1 MRTVRRLAWP
11 LGAVLAIPVM
21 AGSVPAAA
29 AETAPP
35 SAVEDFAYPGAAQIL
50 AESHVALKYGDGN
63 IRLADC
69 TSTDNLIEV
78 FSRTFDTGSVKVC
91 FKVTGPT
98 GFLALELPKVY
109 SVKGDDHA
117 VKATLNTGGSVSSV
131 DIKKNLYTPVGEGTS
146 TDGTTLLELNATDGP
161 AAPAGT
167 ASAYPAIGAVQVG
180 QPGHEGS
187 RSCSA
192 TLVAPQWVLTAANCF
207 ATGTTPAADGAPK
220 AKTTV
225 TLGRADLAAN
235 GGFVTEGVEL
245 VSRTDRDLVMVRLA
259 QPATGIT
266 PMPIATSAPAA
277 GQDLTVTGFGR
288 TKADWL
294 PGKLHTATFTVGA
307 VAATG
312 LDLAAKA
319 AADTFCK
326 GDAGGPAIRQTAGGF
341 ELAAVNSR
349 SWQGGCFGTAAT
361 ETRTGAYDTRTDDL
375 AGWIQGVGSRIS
387 AAANEAGGSGRVRW
401 ADFDGDRKPDYIV
414 VADNGE
420 VFVYLNRGGDPAGAN
435 GWQGIGRVATGV
447 TNDRSR
453 VRFADFDGDLK
464 ADYIVVNPDGKV
476 DVYLNRGG
484 DVGNG
489 WQKITVATGV
499 TTNQNQVRFTDF
511 DGDGRTDYMVIADS
525 GEINVWLNRGGDPAG
540 GAGWQGIGRVATGLT
555 NDRSRV
561 RFADLDGD
569 GKADYYLI
577 NPDGK
582 VVVYLNKGG
591 DVGGGWTSLGQI
603 ATGLTTDQNRVQFVD
618 FNGDKHADYVLGG
631 ASDSSAT
638 VFAWNGGDSGNGW
651 NNLGKV
657 ASGA

>member
-1 MRTVRRLAWP
+1 M
-11 LGAVLAIPVM
+11 
-21 AGSVPAAA
+21 
-29 AETAPP
+29 
-35 SAVEDFAYPGAAQIL
+35 
-50 AESHVALKYGDGN
+50 
-63 IRLADC
+63 
-69 TSTDNLIEV
+69 
-78 FSRTFDTGSVKVC
+78 
-91 FKVTGPT
+91 
-98 GFLALELPKVY
+98 
-109 SVKGDDHA
+109 
-117 VKATLNTGGSVSSV
+117 
-131 DIKKNLYTPVGEGTS
+131 
-146 TDGTTLLELNATDGP
+146 
-161 AAPAGT
+161 
-167 ASAYPAIGAVQVG
+167 
-180 QPGHEGS
+180 
-187 RSCSA
+187 
-192 TLVAPQWVLTAANCF
+192 
-207 ATGTTPAADGAPK
+207 
-220 AKTTV
+220 
-225 TLGRADLAAN
+225 
-235 GGFVTEGVEL
+235 
-245 VSRTDRDLVMVRLA
+245 
-259 QPATGIT
+259 
-266 PMPIATSAPAA
+266 
-277 GQDLTVTGFGR
+277 
-288 TKADWL
+288 
-294 PGKLHTATFTVGA
+294 
-307 VAATG
+307 
-312 LDLAAKA
+312 
-319 AADTFCK
+319 
-326 GDAGGPAIRQTAGGF
+326 
-341 ELAAVNSR
+341 
-349 SWQGGCFGTAAT
+349 
-361 ETRTGAYDTRTDDL
+361 
-375 AGWIQGVGSRIS
+375 
-387 AAANEAGGSGRVRW
+387 
-401 ADFDGDRKPDYIV
+401 